1 MVTNGRPQRQGL
13 LDAFSGLALAKDMS
27 VTLFP
32 IALCLISAITVAMVN
47 LFVKKGGDV
56 LSSRMLV
63 SVTMAAT
70 VLPIAP
76 FVPLPT
82 AQVWAALAVSLCA
95 HAGYQFAMV
104 RALHRGDLSLVFPVM
119 RGFAPLATA
128 ILATVFLQETLGAFG
143 WLGLIL
149 ASAALIVFALPE
161 GEQLDAAKLRR
172 SALIWAV
179 LTSIGI
185 GAYSVADANG
195 TRTAETVLTFIV
207 WLFLLD
213 WIGITLAMIVSR
225 GGAMWRDV
233 RPQLRSGILAG
244 LLGSVSYATALWA
257 FTMIEAAAVAALR
270 ETSVVF
276 GAILGA
282 VILKEPFG
290 RRRVASA
297 SVLATGLIL
306 LNLS

>member
-1 MVTNGRPQRQGL
+1 M
-13 LDAFSGLALAKDMS
+13 SG
-27 VTLFP
+27 TIFP
-32 IALCLISAITVAMVN
+32 IALCLVSAVTVAMVN

-63 SVTMAAT
+63 SMTMAAT
-70 VLPIAP
+70 ALPLAP

-82 AQVWAALAVSLCA
+82 PEVWAALGVSLLA

-128 ILATVFLQETLGAFG
+128 ILATIFLQESLGILG
-143 WLGLIL
+143 WIGLLL

-161 GEQLDAAKLRR
+161 GEALDAGRLRR
-172 SALIWAV
+172 TALFWAV
-179 LTSIGI
+179 LTSMGI

-213 WIGITLAMIVSR
+213 WIGITTAMIITR
-225 GGAMWRDV
+225 GKSMLRDV
-233 RPQLRSGILAG
+233 RSQLRDGIIAG
-244 LLGSVSYATALWA
+244 LLGSISYATALWA
-257 FTMIEAAAVAALR
+257 FTMMEAAAVTALR

-282 VILKEPFG
+282 MILKEPFG
-290 RRRVASA
+290 RRRIASA
-297 SVLATGLIL
+297 TVLATGLVL

>member
-1 MVTNGRPQRQGL
+1 
-13 LDAFSGLALAKDMS
+13 
-27 VTLFP
+27 
-32 IALCLISAITVAMVN
+32 
-47 LFVKKGGDV
+47 
-56 LSSRMLV
+56 
-63 SVTMAAT
+63 
-70 VLPIAP
+70 
-76 FVPLPT
+76 
-82 AQVWAALAVSLCA
+82 
-95 HAGYQFAMV
+95 MV

-128 ILATVFLQETLGAFG
+128 ILATVFLQETLGLFG
-143 WLGLIL
+143 WLGLVL

-161 GEQLDAAKLRR
+161 GEQMATAKLRR

-179 LTSIGI
+179 LTSMGI

-207 WLFLLD
+207 WRFLLD

-225 GGAMWRDV
+225 GGAMWQDV
-233 RPQLRSGILAG
+233 RPHLRSGVLAG
-244 LLGSVSYATALWA
+244 LLGSISYATALWA

-276 GAILGA
+276 GAIFGA
-282 VILKEPFG
+282 MILKEPFG